1 MRALKIDVLLIED
14 DPMVQEV
21 NRQFIERVDGFH
33 VIGVAGSGEEG
44 IELAKLLKP
53 ELIIL
58 DVYMPGA
65 SGIETLKLIRQEEL
79 NIEVI
84 AITAANDRETIRT
97 MLHHGARD
105 YIIKPFKFE
114 RLNQALKEFLLY
126 KGRLSGEGKLSQEE
140 LDQNFSHVQN
150 ETNLLLTNQEM
161 PKGLNH
167 QTMNQIILYIEKQAK
182 PLSAEEAADG
192 IGIARVTARRY
203 LDYLQKLGK
212 VQLNIQ
218 YGGVGR
224 PLNRYSLLKS
234 SSN

>member
-1 MRALKIDVLLIED
+1 MKIDVLLIED

-21 NRQFIERVDGFH
+21 NRQFIERVDGFQ
-33 VIGVAGSGEEG
+33 VIGTAHTGEEG
-44 IELAKLLKP
+44 IQLARIVKP
-53 ELIIL
+53 DLIIL
-58 DVYMPGA
+58 DVYMPAKNGV
-65 SGIETLKLIRQEEL
+65 ETLKALRQEGI
-79 NIEVI
+79 NVEVI
-84 AITAANDRETIRT
+84 AVTAANDRKTIRT

-114 RLNQALKEFLLY
+114 RLQQALNNFLLY
-126 KGRLSGEGKLSQEE
+126 KSSINGEGKLTQKE
-140 LDQNFSHVQN
+140 LDQLNVMQTHTDKPIEIEV
-150 ETNLLLTNQEM
+150 M

-167 QTMNQIILYIEKQAK
+167 QTMKQIMSYMANQQQ

-203 LDYLQKLGK
+203 LDYLQKSGK
-212 VQLNIQ
+212 VQLDIQ

-224 PLNRYSLLKS
+224 PLNRYSLVKS

>member
-1 MRALKIDVLLIED
+1 MRALKIGVLLIED

-33 VIGVAGSGEEG
+33 VVGVAGTGEEG

-65 SGIETLKLIRQEEL
+65 SGIETLKLVRQEEL
-79 NIEVI
+79 NVEVI

-105 YIIKPFKFE
+105 YIIKPFKFD
-114 RLNQALKEFLLY
+114 RLNQALQEFLLY
-126 KGRLSGEGKLSQEE
+126 KARLSGEGKLSQKE
-140 LDQNFSHVQN
+140 LDQHFSHVQN
-150 ETNLLLTNQEM
+150 ESNHTLTNEI

-167 QTMNQIILYIEKQAK
+167 QTMKQIIHYIEKQTK

-203 LDYLQKLGK
+203 LDYLQKSGK
-212 VQLNIQ
+212 VQLDIQ

>member
-1 MRALKIDVLLIED
+1 MRVLKIDVLLIED

-33 VIGVAGSGEEG
+33 VIGVAGNGEEG
-44 IELAKLLKP
+44 IELAKMLKP

-65 SGIETLKLIRQEEL
+65 SGLETLKLIRQEEI
-79 NIEVI
+79 NVEVI

-105 YIIKPFKFE
+105 YIIKPFKFD
-114 RLNQALKEFLLY
+114 RLKQALQEFLHY
-126 KGRLSGEGKLSQEE
+126 KARLSGEGKLSQEE
-140 LDQNFSHVQN
+140 LDRHFSHVQD
-150 ETNLLLTNQEM
+150 ETNDSITTHQI

-167 QTMNQIILYIEKQAK
+167 QTMKQIILYIDKQAK

-203 LDYLQKLGK
+203 LDYLQKSGK
-212 VQLNIQ
+212 VQLDIQ

-234 SSN
+234 SSS

>member
-1 MRALKIDVLLIED
+1 MRALKIGVLLIED

-33 VIGVAGSGEEG
+33 VVGVAGTGEEG
-44 IELAKLLKP
+44 VELAKLLKP

-65 SGIETLKLIRQEEL
+65 SGIETLKLVRQEEL
-79 NIEVI
+79 NVEVI

-105 YIIKPFKFE
+105 YIIKPFKFD
-114 RLNQALKEFLLY
+114 RLNQALQEFLLY
-126 KGRLSGEGKLSQEE
+126 KARLSGEGKLSQKE
-140 LDQNFSHVQN
+140 LDQHFSHVQN
-150 ETNLLLTNQEM
+150 ESILTLTNQEI

-167 QTMNQIILYIEKQAK
+167 QTMKQIIHYIEKQAK

-203 LDYLQKLGK
+203 LDYLQKSGK
-212 VQLNIQ
+212 VQLDIQ
-218 YGGVGR
+218 YGGIGR

>member
-1 MRALKIDVLLIED
+1 MSVLKVDVLLIED

-21 NRQFIERVDGFH
+21 NRQFIERVDGFQ
-33 VIGVAGSGEEG
+33 VIGVAGTGKEG
-44 IELAKLLKP
+44 IELAKMLKP

-58 DVYMPGA
+58 DVFMPGS
-65 SGIETLKLIRQEEL
+65 SGLETLKVLRQEEL
-79 NIEVI
+79 NVEVI

-114 RLNQALKEFLLY
+114 RLNQALQEFLLY
-126 KGRLSGEGKLSQEE
+126 KMRLSGEGKLSQEE
-140 LDQNFSHVQN
+140 LDQHFSHVQD
-150 ETNLLLTNQEM
+150 ETSHSLTIQEI

-167 QTMNQIILYIEKQAK
+167 QTMKQIIHYIEKQAK

-203 LDYLQKLGK
+203 LDYLQKSGK
-212 VQLNIQ
+212 VQLDIQ

>member
-1 MRALKIDVLLIED
+1 
-14 DPMVQEV
+14 MVQEV

-33 VIGVAGSGEEG
+33 VIGVAGTGEEG
-44 IELAKLLKP
+44 IQLAKVLKP

-65 SGIETLKLIRQEEL
+65 SGLETLKLIRQEEI
-79 NIEVI
+79 NVEVI

-114 RLNQALKEFLLY
+114 RLEQALQEFLLY
-126 KGRLSGEGKLSQEE
+126 KSRLSGEGKVSQQE
-140 LDQNFSHVQN
+140 LDQLHSSHVLN
-150 ETNLLLTNQEM
+150 ENSPLTTQEM

-167 QTMNQIILYIEKQAK
+167 QTMKQIIHYIEKRAK
-182 PLSAEEAADG
+182 PLSAEETADG

-203 LDYLQKLGK
+203 LDYLQKSGK
-212 VQLNIQ
+212 VHLDIQ